1 MNGQFIPFNQAA
13 VMEPAKLAALQSLA
27 NQSQMRNVFNALLGA
42 LSCPGRC
49 YPLPTNASRAEF
61 TPTQQSCWWIAQAL
75 LDAEATFF
83 TPDATLGHALT
94 FTTAR
99 WSSPE
104 MAAYHFYPDAYHF
117 FPELAPLDAPQA
129 NLASVRYASTGA
141 MDPEQAATLV
151 IACEFGRGIGLRLA
165 GPGVPGHA
173 KLSVAGIP
181 AAFWQL
187 RAEAVRY
194 PLGWD
199 IFLVDQDQ
207 VVGLPRTTKIFYMW
221 D

>member
-1 MNGQFIPFNQAA
+1 MNRQFAPINPPMA
-13 VMEPAKLAALQSLA
+13 MEPAKLAALQSLIT
-27 NQSQMRNVFNALLGA
+27 QSQMRNVFNALLGA

-49 YPLPTNASRAEF
+49 YPLPTAAPRSGF
-61 TPTQQSCWWIAQAL
+61 TPTQQSCWLIGEAL
-75 LDAEATFF
+75 LDAETTFF
-83 TPDATLGHALT
+83 TPDATLGQALT

-104 MAAYHFYPDAYHF
+104 MAAYHFYPDAYYF
-117 FPELAPLDAPQA
+117 FPELAPFDAPQA
-129 NLASVRYASTGA
+129 NLASVRYAPTGTVHA
-141 MDPEQAATLV
+141 DQAATLV

-165 GPGVPGHA
+165 GPGVTGYA

-181 AAFWQL
+181 ADFWQL

-207 VVGLPRTTKIFYMW
+207 VVGLPRATKIFYMW